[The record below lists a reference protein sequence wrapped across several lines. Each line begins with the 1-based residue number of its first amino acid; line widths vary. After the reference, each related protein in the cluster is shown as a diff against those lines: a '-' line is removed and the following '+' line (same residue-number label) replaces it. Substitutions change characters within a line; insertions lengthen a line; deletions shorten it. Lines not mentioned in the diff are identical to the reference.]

1 MTWLRNGRSMRWTA
15 ALAVLITLA
24 GWAAVAPA
32 ADEMSTKF
40 TGKAVTEGT
49 VTASQQ
55 NGKTRLT
62 LSRDFIVPGSPDPH
76 WHV

>member
-49 VTASQQ
+49 VTAS
-55 NGKTRLT
+55 
-62 LSRDFIVPGSPDPH
+62 
-76 WHV
+76 